1 MEKADFI
8 IQAIDAEITSNETH
22 VLKDSLDQDY
32 SHLVGISI
40 SNVFCSEKAILEQ
53 VKVKGIDVLPEDFE
67 AIHLMTSSSVEPNK
81 RFFSWFSPVD
91 ISGDDIVIKFKDS
104 EYADSY
110 KFQVNLLLANN
121 PKEVL
126 DVLFT

>member
-81 RFFSWFSPVD
+81 RFFSWFSPVE

>member
-81 RFFSWFSPVD
+81 RFFSWFSPVE

-121 PKEVL
+121 HKKVL